1 MTDFV
6 ALIERSAGDP
16 GRKGRLED
24 IRKYVEDAGETW
36 YYRGMLSELI
46 GHIDELHKAVSV
58 DTSGAVDFG
67 AGIIDP
73 NRIAQI
79 LVNGKWVDAEVVREA
94 AKRLGMVERGGA
106 VVVPEKMP
114 TSAMDAICYPR
125 SNGVSQIMQAAWGA
139 CRAAA
144 QAIPADRVLADGMV
158 GVDREEWED
167 IRSRILAISPVHHDN
182 CDGSSGPY
190 WVCRMCGEHTSGEY
204 ENKPSPLDM
213 HHSSECPIDAL
224 RSAKGEVK

>member
-1 MTDFV
+1 MMK
-6 ALIERSAGDP
+6 LE
-16 GRKGRLED
+16 RLED

-79 LVNGKWVDAEVVREA
+79 LVNGKWVDA
-94 AKRLGMVERGGA
+94 G
-106 VVVPEKMP
+106 
-114 TSAMDAICYPR
+114 
-125 SNGVSQIMQAAWGA
+125 
-139 CRAAA
+139 
-144 QAIPADRVLADGMV
+144 
-158 GVDREEWED
+158 EEWED